1 MSQMLRLLEG
11 DFSLV
16 PAVQIYPKPLSTL
29 FMGLTVRME
38 PKKAMR
44 SFVAPA
50 LSSSGKTGA
59 LECNAIDLQGPH

>member
-29 FMGLTVRME
+29 FMGLTLRME

-44 SFVAPA
+44 SFVAPEM
-50 LSSSGKTGA
+50 S
-59 LECNAIDLQGPH
+59 E